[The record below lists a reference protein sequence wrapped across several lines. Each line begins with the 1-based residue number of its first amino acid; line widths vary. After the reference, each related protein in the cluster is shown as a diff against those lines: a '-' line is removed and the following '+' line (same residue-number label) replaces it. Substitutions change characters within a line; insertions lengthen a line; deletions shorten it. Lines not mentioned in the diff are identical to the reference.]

1 MFAFTLFFAGFI
13 YLPPRRLDDTMG
25 VNKPLTN
32 WVASRF
38 VQRCVNLVVSANL
51 TDTSDKLTDR
61 YTDRQ
66 TVPDSINCIVL
77 APVMDIALVRA
88 LIPQS
93 SLEMLSCAAFKLC
106 CQNFA
111 LFCRWCFEFLLFFS
125 HITTRKRM
133 AAMGEAKALLVCN
146 PVGSAQSKS
155 RYKRNTD
162 SNMVSEPG
170 GYSIEFYTGRLRIEV
185 QPLSPLYTI
194 FDKKRYPCLY
204 LSLWQMLPFSHT

>member
-38 VQRCVNLVVSANL
+38 AQRFVNLVVGANL

-61 YTDRQ
+61 YADRQ

-77 APVMDIALVRA
+77 APVMDIALARV
-88 LIPQS
+88 LIAQS
-93 SLEMLSCAAFKLC
+93 SLEMLSCAAFNCAVKTSPCFVNDVLSS
-106 CQNFA
+106 
-111 LFCRWCFEFLLFFS
+111 FCFS
-125 HITTRKRM
+125 AISRLANAWQQWGKPKPCWYVIRLYRL
-133 AAMGEAKALLVCN
+133 KANLDIR
-146 PVGSAQSKS
+146 G
-155 RYKRNTD
+155 NTD

-185 QPLSPLYTI
+185 QPLILLHTI
-194 FDKKRYPCLY
+194 FDKKKGTLAYT
-204 LSLWQMLPFSHT
+204 FHFDK

>member
-1 MFAFTLFFAGFI
+1 MYIKRSVDMYGDQQPALIVHNKTWVCKCLPLHFFFAGFI

-38 VQRCVNLVVSANL
+38 AQRLVNLVVSANL

-61 YTDRQ
+61 YADRH
-66 TVPDSINCIVL
+66 TVPDSINCNIL
-77 APVMDIALVRA
+77 APVMDIALARV
-88 LIPQS
+88 LIAQS
-93 SLEMLSCAAFKLC
+93 SLEMLSCAVFKLC

-111 LFCRWCFEFLLFFS
+111 LFCRWCFEFFLFFS

-146 PVGSAQSKS
+146 PVVSAQSKP
-155 RYKRNTD
+155 RYKR
-162 SNMVSEPG
+162 
-170 GYSIEFYTGRLRIEV
+170 
-185 QPLSPLYTI
+185 
-194 FDKKRYPCLY
+194 KH
-204 LSLWQMLPFSHT
+204 WQ

>member
-13 YLPPRRLDDTMG
+13 YLPPRRLDDTMS

-38 VQRCVNLVVSANL
+38 AQRFVNLVVSANL

-61 YTDRQ
+61 YADRQ

-77 APVMDIALVRA
+77 APVMDIALARV
-88 LIPQS
+88 LIAQS
-93 SLEMLSCAAFKLC
+93 SMEMLSCTVFKLC
-106 CQNFA
+106 CQNLA
-111 LFCRWCFEFLLFFS
+111 LFCSWCFEFFLFFS

-146 PVGSAQSKS
+146 PVVSAQSKP
-155 RYKRNTD
+155 RYKR
-162 SNMVSEPG
+162 
-170 GYSIEFYTGRLRIEV
+170 
-185 QPLSPLYTI
+185 
-194 FDKKRYPCLY
+194 KH
-204 LSLWQMLPFSHT
+204 WQ

>member
-1 MFAFTLFFAGFI
+1 MFALTLFWAGFI
-13 YLPPRRLDDTMG
+13 YLPPRLLNDIIG

-38 VQRCVNLVVSANL
+38 ALRCVNLVVSANL

-61 YTDRQ
+61 YADRQ

-77 APVMDIALVRA
+77 APVMDIALVRV
-88 LIPQS
+88 LIAQS
-93 SLEMLSCAAFKLC
+93 SMEMLSCAVFKLC

-111 LFCRWCFEFLLFFS
+111 LFCSWCFEFFLFFS

-146 PVGSAQSKS
+146 PVISA
-155 RYKRNTD
+155 
-162 SNMVSEPG
+162 
-170 GYSIEFYTGRLRIEV
+170 
-185 QPLSPLYTI
+185 
-194 FDKKRYPCLY
+194 
-204 LSLWQMLPFSHT
+204 